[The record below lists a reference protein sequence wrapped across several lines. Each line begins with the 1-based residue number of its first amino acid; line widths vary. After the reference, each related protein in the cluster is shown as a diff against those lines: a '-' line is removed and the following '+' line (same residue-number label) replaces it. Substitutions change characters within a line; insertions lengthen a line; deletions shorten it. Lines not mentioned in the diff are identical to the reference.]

1 MTFKLSLSYGP
12 IAIKHTKT
20 DFVIV
25 SQTGKEIPC
34 HKFVLAAMSPVY
46 DAMFEMKDSKEVL
59 EGRIEIKDASDK
71 ALEAMVQFM
80 YNPEQ
85 FQDDQEV
92 LYDELLILSNKYNL
106 KHLVKKI
113 LPKFKRKIDIEN
125 CIDAYIFG
133 FVHEYKEVKEAAFN
147 IIAFNWDI
155 LQKEESKL
163 HPLSKF
169 HPKEYEFLQRKI
181 KEYPDHKKKIEK
193 LEYRLKGLVSNTKKD
208 ILTSDDVEEEYIV
221 EKVVDKRVTRNGKVE
236 YLLKWLGYGND
247 ENTWEPQENLDCE
260 ILIKQFEEM
269 QKSKVKWA
277 QKRSSPAKMIGNNK
291 IPKRK

>member
-1 MTFKLSLSYGP
+1 MTFKLSLNYGP

-59 EGRIEIKDASDK
+59 DGRIEIKDASDK

-181 KEYPDHKKKIEK
+181 KEYPDHKKKNRKTRIPSQRVGFEYEK
-193 LEYRLKGLVSNTKKD
+193 R
-208 ILTSDDVEEEYIV
+208 
-221 EKVVDKRVTRNGKVE
+221 
-236 YLLKWLGYGND
+236 YLYFG
-247 ENTWEPQENLDCE
+247 
-260 ILIKQFEEM
+260 
-269 QKSKVKWA
+269 
-277 QKRSSPAKMIGNNK
+277 
-291 IPKRK
+291 